1 MTFVSKKKR
10 LLAQLR
16 FSLKALNRAERKCR
30 PLLIGCSVHI
40 SAKDFFYEPLIN
52 CSKRHI
58 ECPICLKKKRFIIRE
73 FQMLDLENVLFFP
86 RASLSYSALTL
97 NCNQTFTFTLM
108 HFICQ
113 KQGLV
118 PSEEIGMGRLKSCLR
133 GCQGYKCLQW

>member
-52 CSKRHI
+52 CSKRHV
-58 ECPICLKKKRFIIRE
+58 ECPICLKKKVS
-73 FQMLDLENVLFFP
+73 LLESFKCWISKMCFFSE
-86 RASLSYSALTL
+86 SLSQFLCLNTQLQSNLHLHTHALYLPET
-97 NCNQTFTFTLM
+97 
-108 HFICQ
+108 
-113 KQGLV
+113 GLV

>member
-40 SAKDFFYEPLIN
+40 SAKDFFSEPLIN
-52 CSKRHI
+52 CSKSHI

-86 RASLSYSALTL
+86 ESLSQLLCLNTQLQSNLHLHTHALYLPET
-97 NCNQTFTFTLM
+97 
-108 HFICQ
+108 
-113 KQGLV
+113 GLV